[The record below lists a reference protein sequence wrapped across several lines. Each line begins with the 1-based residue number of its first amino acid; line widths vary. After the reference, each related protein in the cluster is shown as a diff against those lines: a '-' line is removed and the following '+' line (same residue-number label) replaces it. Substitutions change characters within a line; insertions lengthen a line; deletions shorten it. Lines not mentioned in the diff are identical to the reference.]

1 MNMNESGVLFIGHV
15 NERIRASRF
24 VLPGNERLAC
34 FAYEFDRLLE
44 SYSPVL
50 YNHLVKQGIKSSMYA
65 SQWFLTFFA
74 YKFPLDIVLRIYD
87 IIVTQGWS
95 PY

>member
-1 MNMNESGVLFIGHV
+1 MKEYGLRDLFCPEMKGLHVL
-15 NERIRASRF
+15 
-24 VLPGNERLAC
+24 L
-34 FAYEFDRLLE
+34 YEFDRLLE

-87 IIVTQGWS
+87 IIVTRGWS